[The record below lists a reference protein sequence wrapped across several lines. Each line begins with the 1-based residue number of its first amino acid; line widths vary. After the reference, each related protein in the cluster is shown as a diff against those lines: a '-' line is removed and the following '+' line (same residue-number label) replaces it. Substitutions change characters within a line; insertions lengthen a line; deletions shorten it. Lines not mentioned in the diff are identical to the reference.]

1 MWSCEG
7 RKAIS
12 MPGQKGYGLVRAERP
27 YLCQGIEDLVRFVCR
42 KGISVREKEI

>member
-12 MPGQKGYGLVRAERP
+12 MPGQKGCGLVRAERP
-27 YLCQGIEDLVRFVCR
+27 YLCEGKRDVVL
-42 KGISVREKEI
+42 